1 MVLPVR
7 ETSDEPDAPA
17 TKIDNCP
24 VTSPAAF
31 GAKFTVIVEL
41 CPGVRVKAANGAE
54 RAKPG
59 PVTTILLTVTLPPLV
74 SEELV
79 TITEA
84 CRLSFTATA
93 PKSRLAVLNTR
104 PAALATADCC
114 EPLGLPPHEAV
125 ISPATITNIATCQ
138 LRTLALTFFIRPH

>member
-31 GAKFTVIVEL
+31 GAKITVIVEL

-93 PKSRLAVLNTR
+93 PKSRLAAERFHPQNSQTW
-104 PAALATADCC
+104 PEYTKSA
-114 EPLGLPPHEAV
+114 PPGSSV
-125 ISPATITNIATCQ
+125 PKMTKK
-138 LRTLALTFFIRPH
+138 TLMMLMRMKK